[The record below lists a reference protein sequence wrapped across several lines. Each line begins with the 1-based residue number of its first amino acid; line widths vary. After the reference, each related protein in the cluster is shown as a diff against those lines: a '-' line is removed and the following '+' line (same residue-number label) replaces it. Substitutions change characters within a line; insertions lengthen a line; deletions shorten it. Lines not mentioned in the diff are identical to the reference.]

1 MARGDQLA
9 RQWKIF
15 QTLVTSRYGKS
26 VSALVKDLGCCQ
38 RTVYRDLSALEAAGF
53 PIYTENA
60 NGKNIWCLLDSARNP
75 MPIPFTLPEL
85 MALYFGSDVLK
96 VLKGTVFYDSL
107 ESLLKKVKS
116 SIPPESGKY
125 LSRVE
130 KSLHTRPGPYKNYGK
145 FRNVI
150 EKISDAVL
158 QRRVVEITYYTM
170 SRKKETQR
178 KVAPYKIWF
187 YNGGFYLIG
196 HCRWRDGVRIFAV
209 ERIKKIHLTDDTFE
223 VPEEFDV
230 DEFMRGSFGVY
241 QGKPVNVRILF
252 SAGIAEYI
260 KEKIWHETQKLHD
273 NPDGSVLF
281 EANVACTKEI
291 KAWVMRWGAK
301 AIVLEPEEL
310 RDEIRAETVE
320 MLAVYATGMDR
331 MEKTLIA

>member
-26 VSALVKDLGCCQ
+26 VSALAKGLDCHQ
-38 RTVYRDLSALEAAGF
+38 RTVYRDLNALEAAGF
-53 PIYTENA
+53 PIYTENV
-60 NGKNIWCLLDSARNP
+60 NGRNLWCLLDSARNP
-75 MPIPFTLPEL
+75 MPVPFSLPEL

-116 SIPPESGKY
+116 SIPPDAEKY
-125 LSRVE
+125 LGRVE
-130 KSLHTRPGPYKNYGK
+130 KSLHTKPGPYKDYGK
-145 FRNVI
+145 FKKVI
-150 EKISDAVL
+150 EQINDAVID
-158 QRRVVEITYYTM
+158 RRVVDIVYYTM
-170 SRKKETQR
+170 SRKKKTQR

-196 HCRWRDGVRIFAV
+196 HCKWRDGIRIFAV
-209 ERIKKIHLTDDTFE
+209 DRIKSIHVTDETFN

-230 DEFMRGSFGVY
+230 DEYMRSSFGVFH
-241 QGKPVNVRILF
+241 GKPAKVKVLF

-260 KEKIWHETQKLHD
+260 KEKIWHETQKFYD
-273 NPDGSVLF
+273 TPDGSVLF
-281 EANVACTKEI
+281 EADVACTREI
-291 KAWVMRWGAK
+291 KAWIMRWGAK

-310 RDEIRAETVE
+310 RNEIRDEAVE
-320 MLAVYATGMDR
+320 MMAGYADGFEQV
-331 MEKTLIA
+331 EKALTA